1 MEVLE
6 TAFNLLDFPLGMLDT
21 RKFQKHNDTC
31 EIAGE
36 AVTQGSSTGQL
47 ASKLKQ
53 SKLRAEATQLRAG

>member
-36 AVTQGSSTGQL
+36 AVTQGSSTEQL

-53 SKLRAEATQLRAG
+53 SKL